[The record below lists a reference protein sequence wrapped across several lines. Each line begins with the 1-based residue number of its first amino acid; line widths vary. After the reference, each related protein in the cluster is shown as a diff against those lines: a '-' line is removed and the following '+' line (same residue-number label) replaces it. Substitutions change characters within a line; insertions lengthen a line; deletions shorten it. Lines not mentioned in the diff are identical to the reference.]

1 MKLLHIDSSSAIQE
15 SVTRKLSS
23 EIVKKLNEKG
33 EYTISYIDL
42 DKEAIPH
49 LSLRKEYNEH
59 SNLDEKL
66 LNQFLENDTIV
77 LGVPMYNLG
86 IPSSLKSWIDRI
98 VVPGVT
104 LHHENNVP
112 VGLIKNKKMY
122 LALASGGIY
131 GDNDPREHQES
142 YLKSLF
148 YFLGISDINTIRADG
163 MSLPHY
169 RHDSIKEALEEITK
183 IT

>member
-1 MKLLHIDSSSAIQE
+1 MKILHIDSSAFTQA
-15 SVTRKLSS
+15 SVTRKLSG
-23 EIVKKLNEKG
+23 EIVKKLNENG
-33 EYTISYIDL
+33 EHITSYLDL
-42 DKEAIPH
+42 DKEKIPH
-49 LSLRKEYNEH
+49 LSLSREENAH
-59 SNLDEKL
+59 SKLDEKF
-66 LNQFLENDTIV
+66 LNQFLDSDILV
-77 LGVPMYNLG
+77 LGVPMYNLS

-131 GDNDPREHQES
+131 GENDPREHQES

-148 YFLGISDINTIRADG
+148 SFLGISDIKTIRADG
-163 MSLPHY
+163 LSLPHY
-169 RHDSIKEALEEITK
+169 RQESIKEALEEITK